1 MIWRII
7 AVAAIM
13 ALVVAPAAEAG
24 FWGDLKQSF
33 GTAVDNAERDGAKA
47 VEAVGEAAGDA
58 ADAVVE
64 GAGNAA
70 DYVAGDSGSAED
82 PAAQPVDNTADPVA
96 DGSKQLTKQAKK

>member
-1 MIWRII
+1 MIWQII

-13 ALVVAPAAEAG
+13 ALGVAPAAEAG

-33 GTAVDNAERDGAKA
+33 GTAVDNAGHDGADA
-47 VEAVGEAAGDA
+47 VDAVFKGAGDA

-64 GAGNAA
+64 GAESAA
-70 DYVAGDSGSAED
+70 DFVTGDSANADS
-82 PAAQPVDNTADPVA
+82 QPVDNTADPVA